1 MVRPP
6 LPSSRINFQVPTTFS
21 TRVRPQHTWHTVSR
35 SPPSAP
41 QKEPPLLLRMEL
53 TLLAVP
59 NVLPASLFKNMWQE
73 AKRKKKT
80 SRERKELSNSYY
92 NTGLALAHLRD
103 QNGKRTGSNGS
114 EATVWLPGHLAAGNS
129 GSEVFGESAGS
140 AQLAGAINHDI
151 AGRGGGDTDQGFR
164 LVTVLLPSAV

>member
-1 MVRPP
+1 MCFLPP
-6 LPSSRINFQVPTTFS
+6 FS
-21 TRVRPQHTWHTVSR
+21 KTCGRK
-35 SPPSAP
+35 
-41 QKEPPLLLRMEL
+41 QKEK
-53 TLLAVP
+53 
-59 NVLPASLFKNMWQE
+59 KNIE
-73 AKRKKKT
+73 
-80 SRERKELSNSYY
+80 RERKELSNSYY

-103 QNGKRTGSNGS
+103 QNGKRTVSNGS